1 MAAPTKYNEVMSVI
15 KRRIQEGDYLVES
28 IPGERRLAEE
38 TGVSY
43 MTARRAVRQLLD
55 EEVLTR
61 DDSGS
66 LAIHP
71 AFAKSAKPAEVVL
84 LYPAYPSSYLTQLR
98 VLVTEAA
105 ARRGL
110 GMRPGQY
117 VHWDDQAVIE
127 IVEQAKGTVIIPY
140 GPEVPKRLAEHFRA
154 NKVVLLDGDLTDAGI
169 PSIRLFSEAC
179 IEQVLD
185 HFWAQGRRR
194 IDCVNSQNR
203 NPEIERRIDIWRRW
217 LARVGGDGE
226 LHDNPAPLFTDP
238 TAAAHKVMSDLL
250 DSGDPIASAFVST
263 TCPAA
268 IGSIRACYER
278 GVVVGRDV
286 AIGSMN
292 LEPPAEYYCPTITGL
307 QTPDLTDALD
317 RCFDWFT
324 SKQPWKGAPL
334 LEPKSTAFYAGE
346 SSQLP
351 PTTVG
356 QRTPRTIR

>member
-43 MTARRAVRQLLD
+43 MTARRAVRQLLE
-55 EEVLTR
+55 EEVLLR
-61 DDSGS
+61 DDTGG
-66 LAIHP
+66 LMIHP

-110 GMRPGQY
+110 AIRPGQY
-117 VHWDDQAVIE
+117 VHWDDRAVVE
-127 IVEQAKGTVIIPY
+127 VVEQAKGTIIIPY
-140 GPEVPKRLAEHFRA
+140 GPEIPLRLSEHFRA
-154 NKVVLLDGDLTDAGI
+154 NKVVVLDGDFSAEGL

-179 IEQVLD
+179 IERVLD
-185 HFWAQGRRR
+185 HFWELGSRR

-203 NPEIERRIDIWRRW
+203 NPEIERRIAIWQRW
-217 LARVGGDGE
+217 LARVGGKGV
-226 LHDNPAPLFTDP
+226 LHDNPAALFTDP
-238 TAAAHKVMSDLL
+238 TTAAYRVMSELL
-250 DSGDPIASAFVST
+250 DAGGEIAPAFIST

-278 GVVVGRDV
+278 GVVVGKDV

-292 LEPPAEYYCPTITGL
+292 LEPPAEYFCPSITGL
-307 QTPDLTDALD
+307 KTPGLAEELD
-317 RCFDWFT
+317 RCFDWFV
-324 SKQPWKGAPL
+324 SGSSWKGEL
-334 LEPKSTAFYAGE
+334 LIEPKAPGFFVGE
-346 SSQLP
+346 SSSLP
-351 PTTVG
+351 AR
-356 QRTPRTIR
+356 QRARLAQAT